1 MQTVCSPEDTHSHLL
16 MCHLFALPAASN
28 APTASPIPKTTAE
41 DTPVDLNLAGSTSD
55 TDVGDSLVLSIQTP
69 AQHGAVAQ
77 RVTPTG
83 TMVAVHT

>member
-1 MQTVCSPEDTHSHLL
+1 